1 MATEAIRAYNDRAAA
16 DERTRWFALLPLC
29 WGLLPVALL
38 LLASIARPVV
48 RLGTDVPVHAALAAG
63 AAGAVILVLALGTF
77 LISGA
82 LPQLS
87 GRVSQR
93 SIVQTGLLLEA
104 IAVGGLA
111 ATLTI
116 AVPTWLL
123 TLWLF
128 VYGVGVGMATAQLT
142 SLLLSDVPAD
152 ESGQAS
158 GLQSTVRQLG
168 SALGVALLGG
178 LLVSQLASATRD
190 RLGALGLPNGTVD
203 SLTSAVKESAGVAI
217 AGLQSNPATQHAGD
231 AAAAAMVHASRVT
244 TGVAALAL
252 AVGLLATF
260 ALPRSSSHE
269 DQPEP
274 DAIPTA

>member
-1 MATEAIRAYNDRAAA
+1 MAEDQEPTLTAVLFRR
-16 DERTRWFALLPLC
+16 
-29 WGLLPVALL
+29 
-38 LLASIARPVV
+38 
-48 RLGTDVPVHAALAAG
+48 RL
-63 AAGAVILVLALGTF
+63 
-77 LISGA
+77 
-82 LPQLS
+82 
-87 GRVSQR
+87 
-93 SIVQTGLLLEA
+93 
-104 IAVGGLA
+104 GGLA

-116 AVPTWLL
+116 TVPTWLL

-178 LLVSQLASATRD
+178 LLVNQLASATRD
-190 RLGALGLPNGTVD
+190 RLASLGLPSGTVD

-217 AGLQSNPATQHAGD
+217 AGLQANPATQPAGD

-244 TGVAALAL
+244 TGAAALAL
-252 AVGLLATF
+252 VIGLLATF
-260 ALPRSSSHE
+260 ALPRSSSGTHD

-274 DAIPTA
+274 DAVPAA